1 MLEKRIS
8 NKCCWENWMPMFKR
22 MKLDL
27 YLSPCTKLNSKCSKD
42 QNLRPEK
49 EKNIGNTL
57 HDIDV
62 ELPD

>member
-1 MLEKRIS
+1 
-8 NKCCWENWMPMFKR
+8 MPMFKR